1 MAYFGDNAAE
11 AWVNFHGTGTVAI
24 RDSYNVSSIT
34 DHGTGDYDVNFS
46 ITFSNSNYAIAQGMP
61 PINSNSFSGR
71 GWALPRSRTTTKV
84 NLEIMGDG
92 GGAYDSNF
100 VELVAFGDR

>member
-1 MAYFGDNAAE
+1 MAFRGTNAAE
-11 AWVNFHGTGTVAI
+11 AWVNFNGTGTVAI
-24 RDSYNVSSIT
+24 RDSFNVSSIT

-46 ITFSNSNYAIAQGMP
+46 VTFSNSNFAVAQGMP
-61 PINSNSFSGR
+61 TINSNSFSGR

-92 GGAYDSNF
+92 GGVYDSNF
-100 VELVAFGDR
+100 VELAVFGEI